1 MLKYD
6 TQHGQFK
13 GTIDVKGDDLVVNG
27 QTVKFYTEKVR
38 ILAIRE
44 SNL

>member
-13 GTIDVKGDDLVVNG
+13 GTIEVKGDDLVVNG
-27 QTVKFYTEKVR
+27 QTVKFYTEKVW
-38 ILAIRE
+38 L
-44 SNL
+44 N